1 MSYFLQVL
9 FAGIALGCIYGLV
22 ALGVVV
28 IFSATRLLNFAQGE
42 FLMLGGFAGW
52 WALTSQH
59 WPFAAALVL
68 VLVVGL
74 IAGAIVSKGVVG
86 LLLARR
92 TESMSIVIA
101 TLAVSIVLSQGL
113 LRLAGP
119 GSRRVPSMI
128 SGDALHLGGA
138 SLTMATLSVCI
149 GSVLALA
156 AFAWIRSRT
165 RTGLALRAVGSN
177 RVGAQ
182 IVRINVGRVETI
194 AFALSG
200 AVAAFGGLMITPI
213 TGWTP
218 TMGLN
223 VAIFGFIAAIVGGI
237 ASPYTAFIGGL
248 VIGVLTS
255 VCQAYLPSQFPFASS
270 IVFAVLIGVIAFRPG
285 GIVPSLETRAGQ
297 LRS

>member
-9 FAGIALGCIYGLV
+9 FSGLALGCIYGLV

-42 FLMLGGFAGW
+42 FLMLGGLTGW
-52 WALTSQH
+52 WALTAMH
-59 WPFAAALVL
+59 WPFVVAIVL
-68 VLVVGL
+68 VLAVGL
-74 IAGAIVSKGVVG
+74 LAGTIVSKGVVG
-86 LLLARR
+86 VLLARR
-92 TESMSIVIA
+92 TETISIVIA
-101 TLAVSIVLSQGL
+101 TLAVSIVVSQGV

-119 GSRRVPSMI
+119 NSRRVPSMI
-128 SGDALHLGGA
+128 SGPAVRIGGA
-138 SLTMATLSVCI
+138 SLTMATLSVVV
-149 GSVLALA
+149 GSIVALGV
-156 AFAWIRSRT
+156 FAWIRNRT

-177 RVGAQ
+177 RSGAQ
-182 IVRINVGRVETI
+182 LVRINVGRVETV

-237 ASPYTAFIGGL
+237 ASPYTAFLGGL
-248 VIGVLTS
+248 VIGVLSS
-255 VCQAYLPSQFPFASS
+255 VCQAYLPSDFPFATA
-270 IVFAVLIGVIAFRPG
+270 IVFAVLIAVIAVRPG